1 MKKFAEHSQTV
12 KSLGA
17 YISFLRALA
26 FIYQNSHWET
36 SGSGFYG
43 DHLLMDRLYETAL
56 ENIDAISE
64 KSIGL
69 FGPDTVNIGAQ
80 ITLIKTIIDKYKDL
94 KPLERSL
101 AAVQEFLEIST
112 HTYKEIKE
120 NGDMTLGL
128 DDLILHIH
136 SEQETSVYLL
146 QQTLV

>member
-1 MKKFAEHSQTV
+1 MIKLAETSQTV
-12 KSLGA
+12 KSIGA

-26 FIYQNSHWET
+26 IIQQNDHWEVK
-36 SGSGFYG
+36 SNGFYG
-43 DHLLMDRLYETAL
+43 DHLLMDRLYGTTL

-64 KSIGL
+64 KGIGL
-69 FGPDTVNIGAQ
+69 FGPEVVNIGAQ
-80 ITLIKTIIDKYKDL
+80 ITLMKTIIDKYKDI

-101 AAVQEFLEIST
+101 AAVQEFLQIST

-120 NGDMTLGL
+120 SGDMTLGL

-136 SEQETSVYLL
+136 SEQETAVYLL